1 MSSNH
6 EEQAIRERAYLIW
19 EHEGRPKGRDIA
31 NWLEAETEIRQQYND
46 VGGRVRSWADV
57 LAAASIRDWAHSGE
71 TVTTGS
77 SSGNNKDEDQ
87 LQ

>member
-19 EHEGRPKGRDIA
+19 QHEGRPKGRDVA
-31 NWLEAETEIRQQYND
+31 NWLEAETEVKQHFND

-57 LAAASIRDWAHSGE
+57 LAAARRFERPQSS
-71 TVTTGS
+71 GS
-77 SSGNNKDEDQ
+77 SSGDDKDEEPGQ
-87 LQ
+87 